1 MEGSK
6 TKGKLTIKR
15 YQIPA
20 LFNRDI
26 FKWPVKAMITMPD
39 RGRGLSLSEIQIMV
53 NGEEESNLLNKDV
66 KCFLIKEHGH
76 NIKFNESVRKN
87 ASPFVFPAEA
97 KVEYVINSLL
107 NINAAKSAAEVIK
120 ESLLGVHCN
129 LDDSFCGT
137 QDLKQSWRQT
147 KVPDALMIFSLC
159 FNKLKQSKIYTR

>member
-26 FKWPVKAMITMPD
+26 FKRPVKAMRTMPD

-53 NGEEESNLLNKDV
+53 NGEEESNLLKKDV
-66 KCFLIKEHGH
+66 KCFLIKEHGD

-97 KVEYVINSLL
+97 KVEHVINSLL
-107 NINAAKSAAEVIK
+107 NINTAKSAAEVIK

-147 KVPDALMIFSLC
+147 KVPDALMIFFLC
-159 FNKLKQSKIYTR
+159 FNKLKQSKVYTR

>member
-6 TKGKLTIKR
+6 TKGKFTIKR
-15 YQIPA
+15 YQIPT

-26 FKWPVKAMITMPD
+26 FKRPGKAMRPMPD
-39 RGRGLSLSEIQIMV
+39 RGKGLSLSEIQIMV
-53 NGEEESNLLNKDV
+53 NSEEESNLSNKDV

-87 ASPFVFPAEA
+87 ASPFVFHAET

-120 ESLLGVHCN
+120 ESLLGVHYN
-129 LDDSFCGT
+129 LDDSFCDA

-159 FNKLKQSKIYTR
+159 FNKLKQSKIYAR